1 MNKDQMPRGID
12 VANYQGYPDWNAV
25 KNGGY
30 SFAFLKA
37 SEGVHYVNETFEGNW
52 SRIKSAGL
60 YRGAYHFG
68 RPDQAT
74 PEQEADY
81 FVDTVILRGGLEEG
95 DILALDLEDEEAVDS
110 FLHSPIPIGEY
121 ALRFL
126 QHVERRVGF
135 PPILYTGKWII
146 DGYGLANYP
155 ALANYGL
162 WLADYRAQLPPTPAP
177 WEFIAFWQDGVVER
191 GVVPG
196 VDASGVDHDYFN
208 GVVDNIPKYGMPAAA
223 QAPAPL
229 PAPEPIPTPSLQDEC
244 QELRDEVA
252 RLRDALRVVRD
263 FTERD
268 AA

>member
-191 GVVPG
+191 GVCVGCGCEMGWTTTTSTATSP
-196 VDASGVDHDYFN
+196 
-208 GVVDNIPKYGMPAAA
+208 NIDKYGI
-223 QAPAPL
+223 APHCPGPVTTSRSQGL
-229 PAPEPIPTPSLQDEC
+229 ESSPHSSLGPSL
-244 QELRDEVA
+244 LRRCLGSPPE
-252 RLRDALRVVRD
+252 
-263 FTERD
+263 
-268 AA
+268 